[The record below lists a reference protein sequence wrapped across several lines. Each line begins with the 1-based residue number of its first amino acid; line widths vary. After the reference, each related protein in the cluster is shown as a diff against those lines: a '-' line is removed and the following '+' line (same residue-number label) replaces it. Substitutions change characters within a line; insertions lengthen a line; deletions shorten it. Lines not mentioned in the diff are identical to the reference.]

1 MKSPQNQTRT
11 DALERWQRIGLGIR
25 LAYNPARP
33 DVLRVWLELGARL
46 VRQGRLD
53 EPTALRRTLRLL
65 MQTAHDDA
73 LPWAWRSACL
83 DHTARPLARLTS
95 VLRLHDPLQVPA
107 LHAMVQAAHDRLNAA
122 ARWSVPRQRA
132 A

>member
-1 MKSPQNQTRT
+1 MNTRDKT
-11 DALERWQRIGLGIR
+11 AIDALERWQRIGLGIR

-73 LPWAWRSACL
+73 LPWVWRSACL
-83 DHTARPLARLTS
+83 EHTAMPVARLVS
-95 VLRLHDPLQVPA
+95 ALRLHDPLQVPA

-132 A
+132 V

>member
-1 MKSPQNQTRT
+1 MNTRDKT
-11 DALERWQRIGLGIR
+11 AIDALERWQRIGLGIR

-33 DVLRVWLELGARL
+33 DVLRVWLGLGARL

-73 LPWAWRSACL
+73 LPWVWRSACL
-83 DHTARPLARLTS
+83 EHTAMPVARLVS
-95 VLRLHDPLQVPA
+95 ALRLHDPLQVPA